1 MASESDQ
8 SPEQS
13 SDQSSGQWGRRGPG
27 GHPGRPEWL
36 IDSPRRLAL
45 EEPVKSLQVR
55 VVGGTV
61 NVVGLAPGA
70 GGEGAAGSGARL
82 EVAAI
87 DGPPLRVTL
96 EGGVLTVAYDDV
108 PWQGFLK
115 LLDRRGRRRSADI
128 TLAVPAHAEVRLAAV
143 SAATVVSGLTGPTET
158 RGITGDTTLVGLR
171 GPVTAHTVSGAV
183 EVQAL
188 RGQLAFHSVSGTL
201 TVLDGGAGAVKADSV
216 TGDLIVDVT
225 EGQGAEG
232 PGGLPPGHATP
243 TELAMTTV
251 SGDIAVRLPPR
262 PDAVVEAHTTGG
274 SLSCGF
280 EDLRMDGHWGAR
292 RITGTLG
299 SGRGRLKATTV
310 SGRIALLRRA
320 PAPADAAPS
329 FVKDA

>member
-1 MASESDQ
+1 M
-8 SPEQS
+8 
-13 SDQSSGQWGRRGPG
+13 
-27 GHPGRPEWL
+27 
-36 IDSPRRLAL
+36 IDTPRRLAL
-45 EEPVKSLQVR
+45 EEPVESLQVR
-55 VVGGTV
+55 VVGGAV
-61 NVVGLAPGA
+61 NVVGLATGA
-70 GGEGAAGSGARL
+70 GAGAEGEAGSGARL

-87 DGPPLRVTL
+87 DGPPLRVVL

-115 LLDRRGRRRSADI
+115 LLDGRGWRRSADI
-128 TLAVPAHAEVRLAAV
+128 TLAVPAHAEVRVAAV

-183 EVQAL
+183 EAQAL
-188 RGQLAFHSVSGTL
+188 GGKLAFHSVSGTL
-201 TVLDGGAGAVKADSV
+201 TVVDGGAGAVKADSV

-225 EGQGAEG
+225 DRPGSED
-232 PGGLPPGHATP
+232 PGGLPLPGHPTP

-251 SGDIAVRLPPR
+251 SGDIAVRLPPH
-262 PDAVVEAHTTGG
+262 PDTVVEAHTTGG

-280 EDLRMDGHWGAR
+280 EDLRMDGHWGAK
-292 RITGTLG
+292 RITGALG
-299 SGRGRLKATTV
+299 SGRGKLRATTV